1 MSSDINFLALD
12 KVATEVSKKAQENA
26 GEYHETAKIGV
37 TYWKNIMVKSSQLS
51 EEQC

>member
-26 GEYHETAKIGV
+26 LLAKIGV
-37 TYWKNIMVKSSQLS
+37 AYWKNIMVKSSQLS